1 MSGDYT
7 DKTIT
12 AISKWLVLFFGLSWW
27 PLDEVGT
34 AFANDIMY
42 TIPADDRSR
51 KFALITIWNPAVI
64 LPLIYGLQ
72 VPSKVRQQPIQLS
85 HSIPIWI
92 SFCALVFLLIICYDF
107 LFCV

>member
-1 MSGDYT
+1 MLSFIGHICVDRFHIGQSRWRRIQILGMSGDYT
-7 DKTIT
+7 DKKS

-64 LPLIYGLQ
+64 LHLTYGLQ
-72 VPSKVRQQPIQLS
+72 LPNKVR
-85 HSIPIWI
+85 
-92 SFCALVFLLIICYDF
+92 
-107 LFCV
+107 